1 MVGILWLGTGCAGA
15 RVVQGMYLDSEN
27 RYQIRLPAAPWISI
41 SLDGAALAFRQP
53 ALQAAIALNAECP
66 SSEPG
71 ELPWVARHLFFGLR
85 EKRIQRRERVSLQG
99 AEGVRTWLVAELD
112 GAPVAVEGV
121 TLRRGGCL
129 YDFMYVAPPATFA
142 RGQSDFQ
149 TFVESWR
156 PLPEP

>member
-1 MVGILWLGTGCAGA
+1 
-15 RVVQGMYLDSEN
+15 
-27 RYQIRLPAAPWISI
+27 
-41 SLDGAALAFRQP
+41 
-53 ALQAAIALNAECP
+53 
-66 SSEPG
+66 
-71 ELPWVARHLFFGLR
+71 VARHLFFGLR